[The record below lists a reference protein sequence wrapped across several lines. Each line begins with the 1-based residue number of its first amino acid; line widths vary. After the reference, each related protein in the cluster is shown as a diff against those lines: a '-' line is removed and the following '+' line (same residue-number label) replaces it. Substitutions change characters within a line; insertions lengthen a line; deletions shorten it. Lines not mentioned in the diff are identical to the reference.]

1 MTMSAHDWTQI
12 RQALM
17 DGDAEAATSAVEAA
31 LAAGV
36 PPLEIITAGCQPSM
50 DEVGRL
56 FYLGEV
62 FLPDLILA
70 GRAMTAAMDRLLPA
84 LQSAEVAAFQG
95 NRVVLGTVEGD
106 LHDIGKNLV
115 GTLISVAGFRVIDLG
130 INVPTKKLIATAIET
145 GASIIGTSSLLT
157 TSNFYQKE
165 LIERASRMGVRD
177 RFHFIVGGSSVTPEF
192 ARQIG
197 ADGWARSAVGAAEL
211 CKQLVQGGTP
221 PPLPAPLLVD
231 R

>member
-1 MTMSAHDWTQI
+1 MSAFDLTPLSEALI
-12 RQALM
+12 R
-17 DGDAEAATSAVEAA
+17 GDVDATLAEVRAGLAV
-31 LAAGV
+31 GV

-70 GRAMTAAMDRLLPA
+70 GRAMTAALELLLPA
-84 LQSAEVAAFQG
+84 LQSADAAALQG
-95 NRVVLGTVEGD
+95 GRVVLGTVEGD

-115 GTLISVAGFRVIDLG
+115 GTLISVAGFRVTDLG
-130 INVPTKKLIATAIET
+130 TNVPVKKLIATAVES
-145 GASIIGTSSLLT
+145 GACIIGTSSLLT
-157 TSNFYQKE
+157 TSNYYQRE
-165 LIERASRMGVRD
+165 LIERATRMGVRD
-177 RFHFIVGGSSVTPEF
+177 RFYFIVGGGSVTPEF

-211 CKQLVQGGTP
+211 CKQLVQGGAP

>member
-1 MTMSAHDWTQI
+1 MSTFDLTALS
-12 RQALM
+12 QALI
-17 DGDAEAATSAVEAA
+17 DGDIDATLAEARAA
-31 LAAGV
+31 LAAGM

-56 FYLGEV
+56 FYQGDA

-70 GRAMTAAMDRLLPA
+70 GRAMTAALELLLPA
-84 LQSAEVAAFQG
+84 LQSADAVAFQSG
-95 NRVVLGTVEGD
+95 RVVLGTVEGD

-115 GTLISVAGFRVIDLG
+115 GTMIAVAGFRVTDLG
-130 INVPTKKLIATAIET
+130 INVPTKKLIATAVET

-157 TSNFYQKE
+157 TSNFYQRE

-177 RFHFIVGGSSVTPEF
+177 RFYFIVGGGSVTPEF

-211 CKQLVQGGTP
+211 CKQLVLAGTP
-221 PPLPAPLLVD
+221 PPLPALLLVD

>member
-1 MTMSAHDWTQI
+1 VGTFDLTGLK
-12 RQALM
+12 QALVR
-17 DGDAEAATSAVEAA
+17 GDTDATLAEIRAA
-31 LAAGV
+31 LAAGA
-36 PPLEIITAGCQPSM
+36 PPLEIITGGCQPSM

-56 FYLGEV
+56 FYEGEA

-70 GRAMTAAMDRLLPA
+70 GRAMTAAMELLLPA
-84 LQSAEVAAFQG
+84 MQNSQAAVFRG
-95 NRVVLGTVEGD
+95 GRVVLGTVEGD

-115 GTLISVAGFRVIDLG
+115 GTLISVAGFQVTDLG
-130 INVPTKKLIATAIET
+130 INVPTKKIIATAVDS

-157 TSNFYQKE
+157 TSSFYQRD

-177 RFHFIVGGSSVTPEF
+177 RFYFIVGGGSVTPEF
-192 ARQIG
+192 AQQIG

-221 PPLPAPLLVD
+221 PPLPAPVLVD